1 MDTHSKTQVADRD
14 HDGNRRGSASAP
26 GAEDGQA
33 PTATGLAT
41 ILIAEDSLTQALAL
55 RYLLERHHFEV
66 VAASNGREAAALLRV
81 RRPTMVITD
90 VTMPEM
96 DGYDLCQLIKS
107 DDALRDLPVLLLTS
121 LSDLKDVLKG
131 IECGADSFV
140 VKPYDDDVLISRIEH
155 LLANLA
161 LRKSAGSADITEI
174 AYDGHRCAIDTAR
187 GRSVEV
193 LLSTFEVAVQKNREL
208 QKAKEQLETQA
219 DELRRALAATT
230 ETFARLQ
237 VAQMQLIEAEKLQTI
252 GQLAA
257 GIAHEVKNPIAIL
270 ELGIEWL
277 AGSALPGDES
287 AGLVLSDMK
296 DAVERASLVIR
307 DLLDFSAR
315 RTLKI
320 GPACI
325 NALIEKTL
333 RFVKHDLASAGVSA
347 VKALATDLPKCQVDT
362 NKILQVFIN
371 LFVNAVHSMPK
382 GGTLTIKTSK
392 TVMDADDADYH
403 VSSSPVPRYRA
414 GDTIVNVEIRDTGT
428 GIPDENLK
436 KIFDP
441 FFTTKPAGQGTGL
454 GLSVTMQIVDLHRGI
469 LTISNATEGG
479 VLVAIA
485 FTQTLLGD

>member
-1 MDTHSKTQVADRD
+1 MDTHSKTHVADRD
-14 HDGNRRGSASAP
+14 HDGNRGGSAPAP
-26 GAEDGQA
+26 GTQDAQA
-33 PTATGLAT
+33 PTATGLVT

-66 VAASNGREAAALLRV
+66 IAASNGREAAALLRV

-161 LRKSAGSADITEI
+161 LRKRAGSADITEI

-392 TVMDADDADYH
+392 TVMDADDADYQ
-403 VSSSPVPRYRA
+403 VSTSPVPRYRA

-479 VLVAIA
+479 VLAAIA
-485 FTQTLLGD
+485 FTQTLPGD